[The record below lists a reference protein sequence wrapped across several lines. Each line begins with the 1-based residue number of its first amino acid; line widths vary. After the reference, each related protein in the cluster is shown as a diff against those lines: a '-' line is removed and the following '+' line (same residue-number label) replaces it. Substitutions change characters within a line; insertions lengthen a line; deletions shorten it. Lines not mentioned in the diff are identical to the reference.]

1 MDWAVGFRKLSQLGI
16 RLAILGVLKGIC
28 TPFEDVRLRSKSFD
42 FLLAASAGW
51 WSLQTL
57 WRMASAGITFAGVL
71 VAAIHALVA
80 WAFITRYPPRNLV
93 ASHDFVAALPSLAIS
108 GMVSQLAGPP
118 SVWPWFCQA
127 LFTCGALITVISIC
141 HLGQSFAVLPHDRP
155 LVTSGAYR
163 YIRHPIY
170 LGETLMLLS
179 CCTTQTKCGALP
191 LMILSLT
198 AIAIRIN
205 VEESKLLLSNSQSF
219 NDYTSQVR
227 WRLVPFVW

>member
-1 MDWAVGFRKLSQLGI
+1 MA
-16 RLAILGVLKGIC
+16 LA
-28 TPFEDVRLRSKSFD
+28 E
-42 FLLAASAGW
+42 
-51 WSLQTL
+51 
-57 WRMASAGITFAGVL
+57 ITFVGVSA
-71 VAAIHALVA
+71 AAIHALVA

-93 ASHDFVAALPSLAIS
+93 ASHDLVAALPSLALS

-118 SVWPWFCQA
+118 SAWPWFCQA

-155 LVTSGAYR
+155 LVTGGAYR
-163 YIRHPIY
+163 YIRHPMY
-170 LGETLMLLS
+170 LGETLMLLG
-179 CCTTQTKCGALP
+179 CCTTQTQWSALA
-191 LMILSLT
+191 LMILSLS

-205 VEESKLLLSNSQSF
+205 VEESRLLLSNAQSF